1 MAIMH
6 GAEAGGGPVEFGP
19 GTARRWAWAV
29 LALLLAGGVV
39 AYALLAPVA
48 LLIPLVSASPLV
60 PLAVAGILGRVRPP
74 TAVGHDG
81 IRCHT
86 AFSYQV
92 RRQFVPW
99 TAIARIDV
107 QKRGRRT
114 FAVLQL
120 TDGARMILRH
130 PAGPH
135 LREAV
140 AYLRQRHLA
149 ACGGR
154 LPAVDWVPLPWRR
167 LRAWVLVAA
176 IALPVVSVIGLVT
189 WMSAAVGSTRSPA
202 DVVACDQ
209 IPREA
214 VARVLPDGG
223 VHGFDN
229 PAACRWS
236 TDSTAENG
244 TWIDFH
250 IVARPP
256 SESERSY
263 RESLKAMRSAG
274 RAPKPLRDGDAYT
287 AAWPD
292 GWGFTAQGRA
302 NVKGY
307 QVMVALHS
315 RKAASADEAER
326 QVGDVLRAVTEQLA

>member
-6 GAEAGGGPVEFGP
+6 GVEAGGGPVEFGP

-39 AYALLAPVA
+39 AYVLLAPVV

-86 AFSYQV
+86 AFSYQL

-99 TAIARIDV
+99 TAIARVDV

-120 TDGARMILRH
+120 TDGARMVLRH
-130 PAGPH
+130 PAGRH
-135 LREAV
+135 LHEAV
-140 AYLRQRHLA
+140 AYLQQRHLA

-154 LPAVDWVPLPWRR
+154 LPAVDRVPLPWRR

-202 DVVACDQ
+202 AVVACDQ

-250 IVARPP
+250 IVARLP

-292 GWGFTAQGRA
+292 GWGYTAQGRA

-326 QVGDVLRAVTEQLA
+326 QVGDVLRAMTEKLG

>member
-1 MAIMH
+1 MH
-6 GAEAGGGPVEFGP
+6 DAGTGDEPVEFGP
-19 GTARRWAWAV
+19 GTARRLAWAV
-29 LALLLAGGVV
+29 VALLLAGGVV
-39 AYALLAPVA
+39 AYAMLAPKA
-48 LLIPLVSASPLV
+48 LLVPLVSAAPLV

-74 TAVGHDG
+74 TVVDRDG

-140 AYLRQRHLA
+140 ASMQQRHLA

-154 LPAVDWVPLPWRR
+154 LPAVDRVPLPWRR

-189 WMSAAVGSTRSPA
+189 WMSAAIGSTRSPD
-202 DVVACDQ
+202 DVAACDQ

-223 VHGFDN
+223 VHGFGN
-229 PAACRWS
+229 RAACRWS
-236 TDSTAENG
+236 TGSTSENG

-256 SESERSY
+256 SEAERSY

-274 RAPKPLRDGDAYT
+274 RAPHLLRDADAYT
-287 AAWPD
+287 VAWQD
-292 GWGFTAQGRA
+292 AWGFTAQGRA

-326 QVGDVLRAVTEQLA
+326 QVGDVLRAVTEKLA

>member
-1 MAIMH
+1 MH
-6 GAEAGGGPVEFGP
+6 GVEAGGGPVEFGP

-39 AYALLAPVA
+39 AYVLLAPVV

-86 AFSYQV
+86 AFSYQL

-99 TAIARIDV
+99 TAIARVDV

-120 TDGARMILRH
+120 TDGARMVLRH
-130 PAGPH
+130 PAGRH
-135 LREAV
+135 LHEAV
-140 AYLRQRHLA
+140 AYLQQRHLA

-154 LPAVDWVPLPWRR
+154 LPAVDRVPLPWRR

-202 DVVACDQ
+202 AVVACDQ

-250 IVARPP
+250 IVARLP

-292 GWGFTAQGRA
+292 GWGYTAQGRA

-326 QVGDVLRAVTEQLA
+326 QVGDVLRAMTEKLG